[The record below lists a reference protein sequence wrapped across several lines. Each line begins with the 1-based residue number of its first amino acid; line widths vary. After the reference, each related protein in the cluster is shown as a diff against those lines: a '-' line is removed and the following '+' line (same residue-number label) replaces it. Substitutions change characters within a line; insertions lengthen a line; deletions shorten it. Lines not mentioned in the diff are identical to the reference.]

1 MIRIASFIAA
11 VLLLTACNDSNN
23 IFNGRFRQAPEV
35 GITDIAC
42 ERLGAEVPGGAVCYL
57 ADTLLVVH
65 TPMNPEWFF
74 SLYSLNDFSLA
85 RQVVRVGNGP
95 GEYPPYTLCNCDRPS
110 TENGHVK
117 MWVTDQS
124 ARRTLERIDL
134 TRSLAEGR
142 TVADSIVDVS
152 EVRGQTSYW
161 YPVGDRLWLNYCIDE
176 GETYGE
182 FGLLL
187 YDAAAKEIIQR
198 QPLYTRRH
206 PDISLFSTAQTPSSD
221 KTMWAGGMLSF
232 PQINFIPLSDGK
244 PDMKKAFS
252 VSLDRHPVPLSEA
265 AAANDILPQLNSYLH
280 ILPFAD
286 RFVAS
291 YHATAESTELHI
303 FDDRGN
309 LLHRL
314 RLDCRVPYFD
324 IDPASGAL
332 YGLCSEQ
339 LVRADIGR
347 WLHAE

>member
-1 MIRIASFIAA
+1 MIKTSSFIAA

-42 ERLGAEVPGGAVCYL
+42 ERLGVEVPGGAVCYL

-74 SLYSLNDFSLA
+74 SLYSLNDLSSVG
-85 RQVVRVGNGP
+85 QVVRVGSGP
-95 GEYPPYTLCNCDRPS
+95 GEYPQYMLSKCSPLL
-110 TENGHVK
+110 TESDGVK
-117 MWVTDQS
+117 MWVADQS
-124 ARRTLERIDL
+124 TDRILERINF
-134 TRSLAEGR
+134 TSSLAEDC
-142 TVADSIVDVS
+142 TMVDSIIDIS
-152 EVRGQTSYW
+152 RFDEQRGYLQPIGSH
-161 YPVGDRLWLNYCIDE
+161 LWMNYYIE
-176 GETYGE
+176 KGG

-187 YDAAAKEIIQR
+187 YDSSADTILCKQT
-198 QPLYTRRH
+198 LYREQH
-206 PDISLFSTAQTPSSD
+206 PDIGLFSAADCIDSER
-221 KTMWAGGMLSF
+221 TMWAGAMLCF

-244 PDMKKAFS
+244 FDMKKAFS
-252 VSLDRHPVPLSEA
+252 VSLDRRPVSLSEA
-265 AAANDILPQLNSYLH
+265 AAQLSAQSPTQYYSFMIH
-280 ILPFAD
+280 RAD

-291 YHATAESTELHI
+291 YHVTDESTELHI

-324 IDPASGAL
+324 INPSSGVL

-347 WLHAE
+347 WLR